1 MGIMVKDY
9 LESCSVLA
17 IVLLVPL
24 SAMAQAPSARNMD
37 QEIPSTAPEK
47 PSPGEANPALSPE
60 EKARHVKELERQRVQ
75 FTPLARMALLSACH
89 TAADV
94 YGGAA
99 LFDDPN

>member
-1 MGIMVKDY
+1 MVKNY

-24 SAMAQAPSARNMD
+24 SVMAQAPSAQSKD
-37 QEIPSTAPEK
+37 QGIPSTAPEK
-47 PSPGEANPALSPE
+47 PSPGVANPALSPE
-60 EKARHVKELERQRVQ
+60 EKARRVKELEWQHAQ
-75 FTPLARMALLSACH
+75 FTPLARMALLSACQ